1 MIFLTE
7 SIKSLV
13 CSLQIL
19 EPHIGFRLRR
29 ARLLQTNDLQEWRAE
44 TIPTPHQEGQSA
56 RFITSIDEVTDM
68 IHGGHDRVS
77 METRVILVSG
87 TIPVFRPALHFRQQ
101 SFYHEGE
108 LTCTVP
114 YRRRIVRLNPL
125 WFGWSPTWRCWAR
138 RCNNSTETRCKCVA
152 QTQKSST
159 GCWHFWYR
167 GLWWYIAYSGTC
179 SGATVRY
186 CSAPFDLC
194 VGHRSSAMM

>member
-87 TIPVFRPALHFRQQ
+87 PFRFSVLRCIF
-101 SFYHEGE
+101 
-108 LTCTVP
+108 V
-114 YRRRIVRLNPL
+114 N
-125 WFGWSPTWRCWAR
+125 SPFTTKE
-138 RCNNSTETRCKCVA
+138 S
-152 QTQKSST
+152 
-159 GCWHFWYR
+159 
-167 GLWWYIAYSGTC
+167 
-179 SGATVRY
+179 
-186 CSAPFDLC
+186 
-194 VGHRSSAMM
+194 